1 MRRVIC
7 GICVLAHAAERTS
20 AASLPCDVFASGGT
34 PCVAAHSTVRAL
46 FATYSGALYEVTRA
60 SDGASRN
67 VTALSAGGFADS
79 AAQDAFCATTDC
91 VISMIWDQSAF
102 ANHLSVGPGGGARPN
117 PDKPV
122 NASRLAVTVG
132 GHKVYGA
139 YFEGG
144 MGCKFWAPNARPP
157 THAAD
162 PRARAQNAL
171 DVEARAHSLDS
182 KS

>member
-1 MRRVIC
+1 MIRAFAV
-7 GICVLAHAAERTS
+7 S
-20 AASLPCDVFASGGT
+20 AAFCAASAALLPCDIFASGGT

-46 FATYSGALYEVTRA
+46 YASYAGPLYAITRA
-60 SDGASRN
+60 ADGASRN
-67 VTALSAGGFADS
+67 VSALSAGGFADS
-79 AAQDAFCATTDC
+79 SAQDSFCAGTDC

-102 ANHLSVGPGGGARPN
+102 GNSLAVGPGGGARPN

-144 MGCKFWAPNARPP
+144 MGCEYGRPTRASPPPHARARK
-157 THAAD
+157 THAQTSN
-162 PRARAQNAL
+162 PRA
-171 DVEARAHSLDS
+171 
-182 KS
+182 

>member
-1 MRRVIC
+1 MRRVFC

-144 MGCKFWAPNARPP
+144 MGCAFGRP
-157 THAAD
+157 
-162 PRARAQNAL
+162 ARAPQM
-171 DVEARAHSLDS
+171 
-182 KS
+182 